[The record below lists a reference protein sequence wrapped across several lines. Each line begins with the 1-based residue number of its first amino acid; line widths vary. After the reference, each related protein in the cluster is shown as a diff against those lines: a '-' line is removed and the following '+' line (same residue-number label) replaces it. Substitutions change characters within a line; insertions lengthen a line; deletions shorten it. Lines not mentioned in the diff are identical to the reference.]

1 MLIAFE
7 NPLNESALAFP
18 ILECFHI
25 LGFAMT
31 LGTIALVDFRL
42 LGFGLRR
49 QNAAELAKALAPWTL
64 FGLITVLLSGPML
77 FSSDPDMY
85 YLNLSFQIKMVLLAI
100 ALICLATSAHQG
112 WSANLFTTA
121 SDVFPKQAVASVTG
135 IGGTLGGLGGFLFSA
150 IIPGIVVTHFG
161 YTPLILGFGFFHL
174 AALLLVHRFMGN
186 LKRVDL

>member
-42 LGFGLRR
+42 LGFGLR
-49 QNAAELAKALAPWTL
+49 QNAGDLAKAVAPWTL
-64 FGLITVLLSGPML
+64 FGLIMVLVSGPLL

-85 YLNLSFQIKMVLLAI
+85 YLNFSFQIKMVLLVL
-100 ALICLATSAHQG
+100 AL
-112 WSANLFTTA
+112 
-121 SDVFPKQAVASVTG
+121 VFHYTIRRKLLRGELSPDLSKPVACIS
-135 IGGTLGGLGGFLFSA
+135 
-150 IIPGIVVTHFG
+150 
-161 YTPLILGFGFFHL
+161 
-174 AALLLVHRFMGN
+174 LLLWSGIIFAGIFIAFV
-186 LKRVDL
+186 VSPET